1 MAAGRDRLAPS
12 RARKARRRGPLLGY
26 TATVT
31 TLKIVLPAI
40 AVGLIL
46 LVALWPQY
54 LLEGGRFQIVTDPSG
69 EAAGIDRL
77 SMTNPQFQGTDERNR
92 PFSVSAEHATQ
103 DLEDDNL
110 ILLARPE
117 AAMTLEDGNGVAL
130 KAAEGSYRRDSELL
144 RLTGGVDL
152 QHARG
157 YRIHTPSAAID
168 LKGGT
173 AEGHEPVDAQGP
185 FGTLQA
191 EGFRVAERGDIVQ
204 FTGKSRLV
212 LTTGP
217 EALP

>member
-1 MAAGRDRLAPS
+1 MAAGRIRTAAG
-12 RARKARRRGPLLGY
+12 RARKARRRQPLLGY
-26 TATVT
+26 AATVT

-40 AVGLIL
+40 AVGLLL

-54 LLEGGRFQIVTDPSG
+54 LLEGGRFQIVADPTG
-69 EAAGIDRL
+69 EAGIDRL
-77 SMTNPQFQGTDERNR
+77 SMTRPQFQGTDERNR
-92 PFSVSAEHATQ
+92 PFSVSAERATQ
-103 DLEDDNL
+103 DLADDNL

-117 AAMTLEDGNGVAL
+117 AEMTLEDGAGVAV

-152 QHARG
+152 AHDRG
-157 YRIHTPSAAID
+157 YRIKTPSAAVD

-191 EGFRVAERGDIVQ
+191 EGFRVAERGDIVE

-212 LTTGP
+212 LKAGP
-217 EALP
+217 EGLP